1 MRSLR
6 LSSLLAGAAVV
17 LFIAGCSDSTAPAN
31 FEAADGVRMATAA
44 SEEFDRYIFSKS
56 LPGELTVRYI
66 PEDSVWYPFNADDYG
81 QLEVYPFGGTGPA
94 AYRGAAVYAWVDVN
108 LVPSNAADT
117 VYRGALWSMAEKD
130 ADNRHGYNVYYRFD
144 LYTRGENARWIGSF
158 SAREQPNCPRLP
170 CAPKSTV
177 EFIAGSGAGVFA
189 GGFDGYMNTPN
200 SILDK
205 YGDDYLIYVDL
216 GGRLSWGGSGDPPS
230 DDAPVASFVYDCGN
244 TLTCAFTDTSLG
256 RVLNRS
262 WSFGDG
268 ATSTAQNPS
277 HTYPGAGRYTV
288 SLTVTDGADPEQS
301 STASAIISCTTHPKQ
316 GTRCK

>member
-1 MRSLR
+1 MRYLR
-6 LSSLLAGAAVV
+6 LSSLLAGAAAV

-31 FEAADGVRMATAA
+31 FEAAVGVRMATAA

-56 LPGELTVRYI
+56 SPGELTVRRF
-66 PEDSVWYPFNADDYG
+66 PDSTAPAPYPFNAEGYG
-81 QLEVYPFGGTGPA
+81 QLEVYPFGGTEA
-94 AYRGAAVYAWVDVN
+94 TEYEGAALYAWVDVN
-108 LVPSNAADT
+108 LVPSNAEDT

-130 ADNRHGYNVYYRFD
+130 PGSRHGYNVYYRFD
-144 LYTRGENARWIGSF
+144 LYTRGEHPRWIGSF

-177 EFIAGSGAGVFA
+177 EFIAGSGTGVFA

-216 GGRLSWGGSGDPPS
+216 GGRLSWGGSGGPTQG
-230 DDAPVASFVYDCGN
+230 DAPVASFLFSCGN
-244 TLTCAFTDTSLG
+244 TATCAFTDTSVGTNLSW
-256 RVLNRS
+256 N

-268 ATSTAQNPS
+268 ATTGVQNPS
-277 HTYPGAGRYTV
+277 HTYTGAGTYTV
-288 SLTVTDGADPEQS
+288 RLTVTDEEGRLSE
-301 STASAIISCTTHPKQ
+301 ASATISCTAHPKQ
-316 GTRCK
+316 GLRCK